1 MSLSSSMWASVSGL
15 MAHGNKMNIV
25 GNNIANVSTLAY
37 KGQRAD
43 FSDYLYTDGGSV
55 SGTTQIGQGVSTYAV
70 LGDYSQGSFE
80 STNSVTDLAIDGNGF
95 FQLRKPNS
103 EQMYYS
109 RAGDLYFNNNR
120 ELQNPEGYLLQG
132 WKVDNTKSLSFYGG
146 STSTGSTATTNSAYK
161 GTGTP
166 VDIVL
171 DSWNIPPQQTTNVSF
186 TMGLTNDGTG
196 DKTTSSTSPMTALFD
211 LWDAR
216 STPPMADSAY
226 ATQSSIKVYDEGGS
240 THNLTVYYDQVD
252 ASKTDSNG
260 KTVYSIEGLPAGY
273 TMYEYMVTIPPA
285 EDQRSYGG
293 KGYSATTNTWS
304 TEPTKFYN
312 DPAMGTNKQ
321 AGVLMSGVMIFD
333 ASGKLVNQT
342 AYSYGATET
351 PAANDQVAV
360 DPSLKSSWQPTKTSS
375 NGLPVFS
382 ANFSGQPLA
391 NSVSETVTQGTTTV
405 SQVEKQITELDF
417 GLKDIGNP
425 AWNNPIVTTAQK
437 DSAGNPV
444 GTLPWSATPTV
455 SVALGMNSYGYYELS
470 SGQYGTTTRYTWST
484 ASATDGVFSD
494 SNGFYINDTAHT
506 PSKVYGDFEID
517 LSPIT
522 EIVTVGNKNG
532 SYYVYDGT
540 NEYYN
545 KVTDYNGDVF
555 PSASDSYGNYFQ
567 RSWMPTTGAKIYGSY
582 NDGASTYDVTHNGTN
597 YGYYSGA
604 AIPANWHDLSGT
616 SDFVVN
622 VAKTIMPDNYTMPDA
637 GTRPNPTMQPGNNTL
652 ASLTTESKQSSV
664 SPTTGVPIYKNVV
677 NYGTVVPTMTS
688 VQREDS
694 ASVSNTTS
702 YTVQNRTQ
710 DGYASGTL
718 SNVKIDNNGVVS
730 GVYSNSKTL
739 PLYQIALYDFKCT
752 QGLYREGSNLYSQTN
767 ESGEANLG
775 VAGDNGFGSTKAY
788 NIEQSNVDMSR
799 EFVQMIATQRGFQA
813 NSKTITT
820 VDSMLETVIGMKR

>member
-37 KGQRAD
+37 KSQRAD

-95 FQLRKPNS
+95 FQVRKTNS
-103 EQMYYS
+103 EQMYYT
-109 RAGDLYFNNNR
+109 RAGDFYFNNSR

-132 WKVDNTKSLSFYGG
+132 WKVVNNSSLSFNSG
-146 STSTGSTATTNSAYK
+146 STSTNTTTTTNSAYV
-161 GTGTP
+161 GSGTP
-166 VDIVL
+166 TDIVL
-171 DSWNIPPQQTTNVSF
+171 DSWNIPPQRTTNVSF

-211 LWDAR
+211 LWDAT
-216 STPPMADSAY
+216 STPNMADSAY
-226 ATQSSIKVYDEGGS
+226 ATSSSINVYDEGGS
-240 THNLTVYYDQVD
+240 THELTVYYDQVD
-252 ASKTDSNG
+252 ASKTDSTG
-260 KTVYSIEGLPAGY
+260 KTIYSIEGLPAGY
-273 TMYEYMVTIPPA
+273 TMYEYLVTIPA
-285 EDQRSYGG
+285 AQDQRSYGG
-293 KGYSATTNTWS
+293 KDYNATTNTWG

-312 DPAMGTNKQ
+312 DPVMGTNKQ

-351 PAANDQVAV
+351 PDANDQVAV

-382 ANFSGQPLA
+382 ANFTGQPLS
-391 NSVSETVTQGTTTV
+391 NSVSETMTQGSTTV

-417 GLKDIGNP
+417 GLKDVGNP
-425 AWNNPIVTTAQK
+425 AWINPVVTTVQK
-437 DSAGNPV
+437 DSAGNPI
-444 GTLPWSATPTV
+444 GTLPWSGGATA
-455 SVALGMNSYGYYELS
+455 ALGMNSYGYYALS
-470 SGQYGTTTRYTWST
+470 NGQYGTTNSPTND
-484 ASATDGVFSD
+484 AVFAD
-494 SNGFYINDTAHT
+494 SHGYYWVDSGNVPEN
-506 PSKVYGDFEID
+506 VYGKLTTPATIGGGS
-517 LSPIT
+517 LN
-522 EIVTVGNKNG
+522 VGNNNG
-532 SYYVYDGT
+532 TYYVSDGT
-540 NEYYN
+540 NTYTN
-545 KVTDYNGDVF
+545 KTTDVITGNVY
-555 PSASDSYGNYFQ
+555 PSSSDSYGNYYQ
-567 RSWMPTTGAKIYGSY
+567 TTWPAASTDPKYYGSFD
-582 NDGASTYDVTHNGTN
+582 DGGTVYPVTHNGTN
-597 YGYYSGA
+597 YQYTDGGGTT
-604 AIPANWHDLSGT
+604 HTLSGT

-622 VAKTIMPDNYTMPDA
+622 VAKSISPDTYTLPDA
-637 GTRPNPTMQPGNNTL
+637 GTRPNPTMTTGNNSL
-652 ASLTTESKQSSV
+652 ASLTTESKQTSV
-664 SPTTGVPIYKNVV
+664 SATTGVPVYKNVI
-677 NYGTVVPTMTS
+677 NYGTVVPTMTA
-688 VQREDS
+688 VDRADS
-694 ASVSNTTS
+694 TSVSNTET
-702 YTVQNRTQ
+702 YTVQNRAQ
-710 DGYASGTL
+710 NGYASGTL
-718 SNVKIDNNGVVS
+718 SNVKIDDSGIVY

-767 ESGEANLG
+767 ESGEASLG
-775 VAGDNGFGSTKAY
+775 VPGDNGFGSTKAY

-820 VDSMLETVIGMKR
+820 VDGMLETVIGMKR

>member
-25 GNNIANVSTLAY
+25 GNNIANVSTLSY

-95 FQLRKPNS
+95 FQVRKPNS
-103 EQMYYS
+103 EQMYYT
-109 RAGDLYFNNNR
+109 RAGDFYFNNNR

-132 WKVDNTKSLSFYGG
+132 WKVNNTKSLSFYGG

-211 LWDAR
+211 LWDAK
-216 STPPMADSAY
+216 STPPIADAAY

-252 ASKTDSNG
+252 ASKTDTNG
-260 KTVYSIEGLPAGY
+260 KTIYSIEGLPAGY

-293 KGYSATTNTWS
+293 QGYNSTTNTWA

-312 DPAMGTNKQ
+312 DPVMGTNKQ

-351 PAANDQVAV
+351 PAANNQVAV

-391 NSVSETVTQGTTTV
+391 NSVSETMTQGSTTV

-417 GLKDIGNP
+417 GLKDVGNP
-425 AWNNPIVTTAQK
+425 AWTNPIVTTVQK
-437 DSAGNPV
+437 NSAGNPI
-444 GTLPWSATPTV
+444 GTLPWAGGASAP
-455 SVALGMNSYGYYELS
+455 LGMNSYGYYALS
-470 SGQYGTTTRYTWST
+470 NGQYGTINGAALDPVYADSKGYYWTDTTVG
-484 ASATDGVFSD
+484 ANPA
-494 SNGFYINDTAHT
+494 N
-506 PSKVYGDFEID
+506 VYGT
-517 LSPIT
+517 LTWAGGSLN
-522 EIVTVGNKNG
+522 VGSNSG
-532 SYYVYDGT
+532 VYYVVQGGT
-540 NEYYN
+540 TYTN
-545 KVTDYNGDVF
+545 KTTDLTTTSVY
-555 PSASDSYGNYFQ
+555 PSGSDAYGNYY
-567 RSWMPTTGAKIYGSY
+567 TVAGTKYYGSFD
-582 NDGASTYDVTHNGTN
+582 DGGTLRRVYHNGTN
-597 YGYYSGA
+597 YEYLDGG
-604 AIPANWHDLSGT
+604 GT
-616 SDFVVN
+616 PHTLTSTTSFVVN
-622 VAKTIMPDNYTMPDA
+622 VAKPITPDTYTLPDA
-637 GTRPNPTMQPGNNTL
+637 GTRPSPTMVTGNNNL
-652 ASLTTESKQSSV
+652 ASLTTESKQTSV
-664 SPTTGVPIYKNVV
+664 SPSTGVPVYKNVV
-677 NYGTVVPTMTS
+677 NYGTMVPTMTS
-688 VQREDS
+688 VQRGDS

-752 QGLYREGSNLYSQTN
+752 QGLYREGSNLYSQSN
-767 ESGEANLG
+767 ESGEASLG

>member
-95 FQLRKPNS
+95 FQVRKQNS
-103 EQMYYS
+103 DQMYYS
-109 RAGDLYFNNNR
+109 RAGDFYFNNNR

-132 WKVDNTKSLSFYGG
+132 WKVENSKSLSFYGG
-146 STSTGSTATTNSAYK
+146 ATSTGSTATTNSAYK

-186 TMGLTNDGTG
+186 TMGLTNNGTG

-216 STPPMADSAY
+216 STPSMADTAY

-252 ASKTDSNG
+252 ASKTDTNG

-293 KGYSATTNTWS
+293 QGYNATTNTWG

-312 DPAMGTNKQ
+312 DPVMGTNKQ

-333 ASGKLVNQT
+333 ASGKMVNQT

-351 PAANDQVAV
+351 PAANNQVAV

-382 ANFSGQPLA
+382 ANFTGQPLA
-391 NSVSETVTQGTTTV
+391 NSVSETMTQGTTTV

-417 GLKDIGNP
+417 GLKDVGNP
-425 AWNNPIVTTAQK
+425 AWINPVVTTVQK
-437 DSAGNPV
+437 NSAGQPMGTV
-444 GTLPWSATPTV
+444 GWPAPNTP
-455 SVALGMNSYGYYELS
+455 VALGMDAYGYHTLTTPPR
-470 SGQYGTTTRYTWST
+470 YGTKG
-484 ASATDGVFSD
+484 TDAVYAD
-494 SNGFYINDTAHT
+494 SNGYYWKNSSATGEA
-506 PSKVYGDFEID
+506 PKNVYGTLTTGFGA
-517 LSPIT
+517 LN
-522 EIVTVGNKNG
+522 VGNDNG
-532 SYYVYDGT
+532 VYFVGAGT
-540 NEYYN
+540 SKYTNLTKDETTGTTY
-545 KVTDYNGDVF
+545 
-555 PSASDSYGNYFQ
+555 PSGSDSYGNYYQDTTFPPATGDTKYYGYFQ
-567 RSWMPTTGAKIYGSY
+567 
-582 NDGASTYDVTHNGTN
+582 DGAVKRRVSHDGTN
-597 YGYYSGA
+597 YGYYDGTL
-604 AIPANWHDLSGT
+604 PTPVWQTLSGT
-616 SDFVVN
+616 NAFVVN
-622 VAKTIMPDNYTMPDA
+622 VAKAITPTTYTLPDA
-637 GTRPNPTMQPGNNTL
+637 GTRPVPTMVTGNNTL
-652 ASLTTESKQSSV
+652 ASLTTESKQTSV
-664 SPTTGVPIYKNVV
+664 SPSTGVPVYKNVI
-677 NYGTVVPTMTS
+677 NYGNMVPTMTA
-688 VQREDS
+688 VEREDS
-694 ASVSNTTS
+694 ASVSNTTT

-710 DGYASGTL
+710 DGYSSGTL
-718 SNVKIDNNGVVS
+718 SNVKIDNNGVVY

-752 QGLYREGSNLYSQTN
+752 QGLYREGSNLYSASN
-767 ESGEANLG
+767 ESGEPNLG
-775 VAGDNGFGSTKAY
+775 VAGDNGFGTTKAY

-820 VDSMLETVIGMKR
+820 VDNMLETVIGMKR

>member
-95 FQLRKPNS
+95 FQVRKPNS
-103 EQMYYS
+103 EQMYYT
-109 RAGDLYFNNNR
+109 RAGDFYFNNNR

-146 STSTGSTATTNSAYK
+146 STSTGSTTATNSAYK

-252 ASKTDSNG
+252 ASKTDTNG

-285 EDQRSYGG
+285 EDQRGYGG
-293 KGYSATTNTWS
+293 QGYNSTTNTWA

-312 DPAMGTNKQ
+312 DPVMGTNKQ

-351 PAANDQVAV
+351 PAANNQVAV

-391 NSVSETVTQGTTTV
+391 NSVSETMTQGSTTV

-425 AWNNPIVTTAQK
+425 TWNNPIVTTVQK
-437 DSAGNPV
+437 DSAGNPI
-444 GTLPWSATPTV
+444 GTLPWTGASAP
-455 SVALGMNSYGYYELS
+455 LGMNSFGYYALS
-470 SGQYGTTTRYTWST
+470 NGQYGTANGAALDPVYADSKGYYWKDTTVGANPANVYGTLST
-484 ASATDGVFSD
+484 ALGNLNVGSNSGV
-494 SNGFYINDTAHT
+494 
-506 PSKVYGDFEID
+506 
-517 LSPIT
+517 
-522 EIVTVGNKNG
+522 
-532 SYYVYDGT
+532 YYVVSGGT
-540 NEYYN
+540 TYTN
-545 KVTDYNGDVF
+545 KTTDTTTGNVY
-555 PSASDSYGNYFQ
+555 PSGSDSYGNFY
-567 RSWMPTTGAKIYGSY
+567 TVAGTKYYGAFD
-582 NDGASTYDVTHNGTN
+582 DGGTLRRVYHNGTN
-597 YGYYSGA
+597 YEYLDGG
-604 AIPANWHDLSGT
+604 GT
-616 SDFVVN
+616 PHTLTSTTSFEVN
-622 VAKTIMPDNYTMPDA
+622 VAKPITPTTYTLPDA
-637 GTRPNPTMQPGNNTL
+637 GTRPNPTMVTGNNTL
-652 ASLTTESKQSSV
+652 ASLTTESKQTSV
-664 SPTTGVPIYKNVV
+664 APTTGVPIYKNVV

-688 VQREDS
+688 VQRGDS

-718 SNVKIDNNGVVS
+718 SNVKIDNNGVVN

-752 QGLYREGSNLYSQTN
+752 QGLYREGSNLYAQTN

>member
-1 MSLSSSMWASVSGL
+1 MSLSSSMWTSVSGL

-95 FQLRKPNS
+95 FQVRKPNS
-103 EQMYYS
+103 DQMYYS
-109 RAGDLYFNNNR
+109 RAGDFYFNNNR

-146 STSTGSTATTNSAYK
+146 STSTGSTAATNSAYK

-273 TMYEYMVTIPPA
+273 TMYEYMATIPPA

-293 KGYSATTNTWS
+293 QAYNATTNTWG

-312 DPAMGTNKQ
+312 DPVMGTNKQ

-351 PAANDQVAV
+351 PAANNQVNV

-391 NSVSETVTQGTTTV
+391 NSVSETMTQGSTTV

-425 AWNNPIVTTAQK
+425 SWLNPVVTTVQK
-437 DSAGNPV
+437 DSAGNPI
-444 GTLPWSATPTV
+444 GTLPWTGGTTA
-455 SVALGMNSYGYYELS
+455 ALGMNSYGYYALS
-470 SGQYGTTTRYTWST
+470 NGQYGTTNSPTNNAVYADNQGYYWKNT
-484 ASATDGVFSD
+484 AAGANPVNVYGRLNTAVGNLNVGNNNGVYYVFSD
-494 SNGFYINDTAHT
+494 GVTTDTT
-506 PSKVYGDFEID
+506 YTNKTTDLTTSSVYPC
-517 LSPIT
+517 S
-522 EIVTVGNKNG
+522 
-532 SYYVYDGT
+532 
-540 NEYYN
+540 
-545 KVTDYNGDVF
+545 
-555 PSASDSYGNYFQ
+555 SDSYGNYYQ
-567 RSWMPTTGAKIYGSY
+567 TTWPTATSDPKYYGSFD
-582 NDGASTYDVTHNGTN
+582 DGGTLRRVTHDGTN
-597 YGYYSGA
+597 YGYYVGA
-604 AIPANWHDLSGT
+604 AIPANWHALAGT
-616 SDFVVN
+616 SSFVVN
-622 VAKTIMPDNYTMPDA
+622 VAKPISPTTYTLPDA
-637 GTRPNPTMQPGNNTL
+637 GTRPNPTMVTGNNTL
-652 ASLTTESKQSSV
+652 ASLTTESKQTSV
-664 SPTTGVPIYKNVV
+664 SPTTGVPVYKNVV

-688 VQREDS
+688 VQRGDS

-718 SNVKIDNNGVVS
+718 SNVKIDNNGVVN

-752 QGLYREGSNLYSQTN
+752 QGLYREGSNLYSQSN